1 MHLMRLSV
9 SVCLPV
15 TAIVLVGCGT
25 SAGKHDAGDVAAR
38 FVAAVSARDG
48 AAACGLLTEQARESV
63 SGATEASCAEA
74 VLNVDEHSSPVHK
87 VEVWGD
93 AAQVRIGTDVVF
105 LVHLR
110 TGWRVIA
117 AGCKPQPAAP
127 YKCDVDG

>member
-1 MHLMRLSV
+1 MTLGV
-9 SVCLPV
+9 SVCLLLA
-15 TAIVLVGCGT
+15 AIVVAGCGT

-48 AAACGLLTEQARESV
+48 ATACGLLTEQARESV
-63 SGATEASCAEA
+63 SGATDASCAEA
-74 VLNVDEHSSPVHK
+74 VLNIDEHGGPMRK

-110 TGWRVIA
+110 TGWRVSA
-117 AGCKPQPAAP
+117 AGCKPQPGAP
-127 YKCDVDG
+127 YKCEVDG